1 MKLGQLV
8 ILVSFVLALGCLPS
22 CKSNN
27 DSSQSNAPS
36 GEEEEQSAPAVPA
49 PCEFTH
55 ASRSLVS
62 INVETA
68 TGDCVVVVPQ
78 DVAVGELGVS
88 VSVAGRSDVA
98 SVEIRAN
105 ENAYYYA
112 NEGSVTITSVT
123 DTGLSGEFTVSDSN
137 PPEVGGPWTGH
148 FEVAF

>member
-1 MKLGQLV
+1 MKFGQLV
-8 ILVSFVLALGCLPS
+8 ISVCLVLALGAMPS

-27 DSSQSNAPS
+27 DSSQSNAP
-36 GEEEEQSAPAVPA
+36 GEEEQQPEPAEPA
-49 PCEFTH
+49 PCVFTH

-78 DVAVGELGVS
+78 DVVAGELGVS

-105 ENAYYYA
+105 ESAYFYA

-123 DTGLSGEFTVSDSN
+123 ATGLSGEFTVSDTN
-137 PPEVGGPWTGH
+137 PPEVGGPWTGQ
-148 FEVAF
+148 FEVAY

>member
-1 MKLGQLV
+1 
-8 ILVSFVLALGCLPS
+8 
-22 CKSNN
+22 
-27 DSSQSNAPS
+27 
-36 GEEEEQSAPAVPA
+36 VPA